1 MFIRRKEMGRYTFY
15 QVVEGYREGKRV
27 RHRTLASLGTSPTI
41 PEAIKELDSLDR
53 PLKRRLSILQT
64 DQWPSPPIQR
74 EIARL
79 QAKLSQHEERRAKL
93 REVAKMLESMPN
105 RCQNA

>member
-41 PEAIKELDSLDR
+41 PQAIKELDSLDR
-53 PLKRRLSILQT
+53 HLKRRLNGLQT
-64 DQWPSPPIQR
+64 IQWPTLTMQR

-79 QAKLSQHEERRAKL
+79 QAKLAQHEERRAKL
-93 REVAKMLESMPN
+93 LEVAKMLPS
-105 RCQNA
+105 